1 MINTG
6 TSSQAWNI
14 LDKIQQ
20 DVRTDYARLR
30 VEQCFL
36 SDESPRDEINLLSD
50 EACEYLINHTDKHID
65 GGRIDTV
72 DGEPEWQ
79 VNYLQKD
86 MENMCGEAKIDNIVN
101 IAYEMN
107 SEITNAEFF
116 VRKYG
121 DGARGKLRHHC
132 DLSLV
137 SMTILLNNFS
147 DYEGG
152 EFEYLNNREVKQSKV
167 VNKGC
172 GSFHNGL
179 TIHGVEPVTRGNRWT
194 LIAFFFDPENE
205 YANEYNIIEWKK

>member
-1 MINTG
+1 MVEAKAYQVKEEHMAENGPTLS
-6 TSSQAWNI
+6 TPVKQT
-14 LDKIQQ
+14 KIC
-20 DVRTDYARLR
+20 DNCKGNGY
-30 VEQCFL
+30 
-36 SDESPRDEINLLSD
+36 I
-50 EACEYLINHTDKHID
+50 
-65 GGRIDTV
+65 RIDTV

-107 SEITNAEFF
+107 SEITNVEFF

>member
-14 LDKIQQ
+14 LDKINQ
-20 DVRTDYARLR
+20 DIRTDYARLR

-50 EACEYLINHTDKHID
+50 EACEYLINHTDEHID
-65 GGRIDTV
+65 GGRVDTV

-86 MENMCGEAKIDNIVN
+86 MENMCGEAKIDNMVN

-107 SEITNAEFF
+107 SEITNVEFF

-121 DGARGKLRHHC
+121 HRYKR
-132 DLSLV
+132 
-137 SMTILLNNFS
+137 
-147 DYEGG
+147 
-152 EFEYLNNREVKQSKV
+152 
-167 VNKGC
+167 
-172 GSFHNGL
+172 
-179 TIHGVEPVTRGNRWT
+179 
-194 LIAFFFDPENE
+194 
-205 YANEYNIIEWKK
+205 